1 MDNEKKNRMWQL
13 VTSIVGL
20 VFCTL
25 VILNT
30 WVLETM
36 PDYLKV
42 IAVLVGVCFLV
53 LQIRQIA
60 VTLKKKKD

>member
-1 MDNEKKNRMWQL
+1 MDNEKKNRVWQL
-13 VTSIVGL
+13 VTAIVGL
-20 VFCTL
+20 AFWTL

-42 IAVLVGVCFLV
+42 IAVVVGVCFLV
-53 LQIRQIA
+53 LQIRQIV